1 MNFEELWTIAPK
13 IIPLL
18 PKLEKAAQTFQ
29 KLAADPDVKDAI
41 QTIIDVAETLKAL
54 PPVT

>member
-1 MNFEELWTIAPK
+1 MNFEDLWTIAPK

-41 QTIIDVAETLKAL
+41 QTIIDVAETLKAP